1 MKSISVPLYL
11 PNPYTVRFLYF
22 SRFFGNANPRIFIR
36 GESMINDGFTYIAA
50 LVFIAAILIN
60 LPKIFRGKAA
70 QKFFSFAP
78 PIVLIYLSL
87 MTLCT
92 VRLWDLP
99 ATAEAYSALKNPLL
113 YAMLFLMLLR
123 CDLRKILRLGPKML
137 IGFFAATISISLG
150 FVVAYA
156 IMRGALG
163 DGTWRSLGA
172 LCGSWMGGGGNMMA
186 IQAAL
191 DIDES
196 EMAYAL
202 VMDSICAT
210 LYVMFL
216 LWAIGFSEKFNR
228 WTKAD
233 TRVIDAVG
241 ASLEE
246 EAKSD
251 TMSITWQNIAILVG
265 SGLLASAVCIKL
277 GAIIGE
283 AVPFFDKA
291 TWTVLLITLLGVL
304 LAMTPFG
311 RIKGTEE
318 ISNVLLYIVV
328 ALIASRADLSA
339 MGNAPA
345 WLLTGFI
352 ILAIH
357 AAVMVILAKL
367 LKLDIFTCAV
377 ASLANIGGT
386 ATAPVLAGTYSSALV
401 PVGIIMALLGY
412 VVGTGGGLLT
422 AQLMSLL
429 G

>member
-1 MKSISVPLYL
+1 MTSTILW
-11 PNPYTVRFLYF
+11 
-22 SRFFGNANPRIFIR
+22 
-36 GESMINDGFTYIAA
+36 GESMIKNGFTYIAA
-50 LVFIAAILIN
+50 LVFIAAVLIN

-78 PIVLIYLSL
+78 PIVLIYLGL

-92 VRLWDLP
+92 VRLWDLS
-99 ATAEAYSALKNPLL
+99 ATAETYSAVKNPLL

-123 CDLRKILRLGPKML
+123 CDLRRIFRLGPKML
-137 IGFFAATISISLG
+137 IGFFAAAISISLG
-150 FVVAYA
+150 FVAAFAV
-156 IMRGALG
+156 MRGVLG
-163 DGTWRSLGA
+163 DSAWRSLGA

-210 LYVMFL
+210 IYVMFL
-216 LWAIGFSEKFNR
+216 LWAIGFSGRFNR

-233 TRVIDAVG
+233 THIIDAVG

-246 EAKSD
+246 AKS
-251 TMSITWQNIAILVG
+251 SAKPLTWQNIALLLG
-265 SGLLASAVCIKL
+265 SGLLASAVCIDL
-277 GAIIGE
+277 GGIIGE
-283 AVPFFDKA
+283 IVPFFDKA
-291 TWTVLLITLLGVL
+291 TWTVLLITLLSVI

-311 RIKGTEE
+311 KIKGTEE
-318 ISNVLLYIVV
+318 LSNVLLYIVI

-352 ILAIH
+352 ILLIH
-357 AAVMVILAKL
+357 VAVMLLLAKL

-386 ATAPVLAGTYSSALV
+386 ATAPVLAGSYSSALV
-401 PVGIIMALLGY
+401 PVGIVMALLGY

-422 AQLMSLL
+422 AQLMSMLV
-429 G
+429 